1 MAGKKL
7 DNMAGAMATK
17 AAAKKAAQLGAEAG
31 ALISSR
37 AGRASQRNTK
47 NALQDMLGSQ
57 ASEGENEATVKL
69 IKKKKKKKKGS
80 S

>member
-1 MAGKKL
+1 MSGKKTK
-7 DNMAGAMATK
+7 NMAEVMSAR
-17 AAAKKAAQLGAEAG
+17 AAAKKAAQMGAEAG
-31 ALISSR
+31 SLISAG